1 MKTQIKAHDVAQ
13 VTGTAALGAGA
24 GWLLV
29 NVLSRIVDL
38 PVEPI
43 KTAAMIAGAGAG
55 VYYSQT
61 PKFKASCKTRG

>member
-1 MKTQIKAHDVAQ
+1 MKKIKAHDVAQ

-29 NVLSRIVDL
+29 NLLSRVIDL

-43 KTAAMIAGAGAG
+43 KTAAMITGAGVG

-61 PKFKASCKTRG
+61 PKFKGA